1 MDTVTTFSKPEISQ
15 HDLKSGHNIWNMRLF
30 KKNLNS
36 MLDMHTD
43 TLSIQKKQI
52 MLKVPRKLRYK
63 GYVSPLGC
71 CAFNVLPQS
80 AVQPVCSP
88 AFTHQPAGTYVHE
101 GRSEAS
107 GKLLRVY
114 PTQEDADIYTGP
126 RRTAVLVGG
135 KGWQDSTGTDPTVP
149 RPYPRR
155 TMKGAIFKS
164 QFSILK
170 Y

>member
-88 AFTHQPAGTYVHE
+88 AFTRQPAGTYVHE

-114 PTQEDADIYTGP
+114 LHRRMLTSTQGQGGQQCWWEERGG
-126 RRTAVLVGG
+126 RTAWVLIQLFPGL
-135 KGWQDSTGTDPTVP
+135 
-149 RPYPRR
+149 
-155 TMKGAIFKS
+155 
-164 QFSILK
+164 ILEEQ
-170 Y
+170 